1 MMHRRQHRSRSL
13 GSVGLHRD
21 GIRFGMCVR
30 ISVHDG
36 SSGSKVTGVIGMC
49 RALESYRKTK
59 RLDCEL

>member
-1 MMHRRQHRSRSL
+1 
-13 GSVGLHRD
+13 
-21 GIRFGMCVR
+21 MCVR

-36 SSGSKVTGVIGMC
+36 SSGSKVMGVIGMC